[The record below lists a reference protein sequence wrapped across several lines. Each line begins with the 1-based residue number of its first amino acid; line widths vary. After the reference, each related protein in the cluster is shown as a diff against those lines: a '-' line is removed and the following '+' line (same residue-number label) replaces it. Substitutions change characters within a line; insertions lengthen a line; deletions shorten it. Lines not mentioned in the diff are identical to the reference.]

1 MLHLALRT
9 ARHRIAA
16 LLAVACAVFGA
27 AALLTGTGVLAESG
41 LRSSLP
47 AGRLA
52 GADVIVAAEQSVRAP
67 GDMTVPLTE
76 RGTVPAGLV
85 DRLATLPGVT
95 GAATDLGFPA
105 AVERTDG
112 ALATAVDPATAGHGW
127 SSVHLLAH
135 PRVTGKAPAGAHE
148 VAVDR
153 ATATAAR
160 AAVGDRVRVAAAGRP
175 VADYRLTAIVDAPG
189 AGVLFADSAATA
201 LAGRDSGPR
210 AGTVDLIGLRAA
222 PGHTDE
228 VATAVRHRLAESG
241 TTARHLKVLTGSDRG
256 DAVSPGDGASR
267 PLLLLIS
274 SSLAGVVVLI
284 TGFVVAGALTVAV
297 NGQRRDLALMRAVGA
312 TPKQIRRLAAAQ
324 AMVVTAMAYVPGAAL
339 GYLLADRL
347 RDLLVDRGAV
357 PSALPLTVS
366 PLPALATAVLLAA
379 AVQLA
384 ARGAAWRTST
394 RPATEAVAE
403 SRTEPREPARLR
415 TYGGLLVI
423 VAATTL
429 SAAPLL
435 SRTAIG
441 AAATQMA
448 GIVGAIGL
456 AMAGPAL
463 TRWAGTALARRL
475 RPGTT
480 APTWLAVANVR
491 GYALRVAGVVSTL
504 AMAVAF
510 VLTYAFTLT
519 TVAEATAQDTRAGTL
534 AQYRVSAPG
543 LGGLPTGLLDDVR
556 DTPGVKE
563 AAPVTTTT
571 VVYSY
576 RELGDVTTESAGAT
590 ILTPDAPRVLDLDVR
605 EGGLDRLRGATA
617 AISEETARSLDA
629 AVGDRITL
637 TLGDGTTAHPR
648 VVAVYG
654 RGLGF
659 GPFALSHD
667 LASPHTTTGLDQSVL
682 VRTDGTPEA
691 EHALATLLAKTP
703 GLDMGET
710 ADESQ
715 GGLSDAPAEVW
726 INLATIVV
734 LLAYLLLS
742 IANKLVATTSQRRE
756 EMATLRLNG
765 TTPAQ
770 IRAMMRREAV
780 LITAGA
786 LFAGMAL
793 SAVPLALLGTAFL
806 HHPWPAGP
814 VWLVPATVLTIA
826 TVAYLSL
833 QLPTRHA
840 LRTPPAAALGARG

>member
-1 MLHLALRT
+1 MLHLALRS

-16 LLAVACAVFGA
+16 LLAVACAILGA
-27 AALLTGTGVLAESG
+27 AALLTGTGVLAETG

-52 GADVIVAAEQSVRAP
+52 GADVLVAADQSVRAP
-67 GDMTVPLTE
+67 GDMTLALTE
-76 RGTVPAGLV
+76 RGTVPATLV
-85 DRLATLPGVT
+85 DRLAGLPGVK
-95 GAATDLGFPA
+95 GAATDLSFPA
-105 AVERTDG
+105 AAVTTDG
-112 ALATAVDPATAGHGW
+112 GFATAADPATAGHGW
-127 SSVHLLAH
+127 SSVRLLAH
-135 PRVTGKAPAGAHE
+135 PHITGEAPAGHHE
-148 VAVDR
+148 VALDR

-160 AAVGDRVRVAAAGRP
+160 AAVGDRVRIVAAGRP
-175 VADYRLTAIVDAPG
+175 AVDYRVSAIVDAPG
-189 AGVLFADSAATA
+189 AGLLFADSAATG
-201 LAGRDSGPR
+201 LAGRTSGPR

-228 VATAVRHRLAESG
+228 VAAAVRDRLAHSG
-241 TTARHLKVLTGSDRG
+241 ATARHLKVLTGSDRG
-256 DAVSPGDGASR
+256 DAVSPGDGAARS
-267 PLLLLIS
+267 LLVLLS

-324 AMVVTAMAYVPGAAL
+324 AMVVAAVAYVPGAAL
-339 GYLLADRL
+339 GYVLAGQL
-347 RDLLVDRGAV
+347 RQLLVDRGAV
-357 PSALPLTVS
+357 PAALPLTVS
-366 PLPALATAVLLAA
+366 PLPALATALLLAG

-403 SRTEPREPARLR
+403 SRTEPREPARMR

-429 SAAPLL
+429 SVAPLL
-435 SRTAIG
+435 SRTPIG

-463 TRWAGTALARRL
+463 TRWAGGALGRRL
-475 RPGTT
+475 RPGTA

-510 VLTYAFTLT
+510 VLTYTLTLT
-519 TVAEATAQDTRAGTL
+519 TVAEATAQDTRTGTL
-534 AQYRVSAPG
+534 AEHRITAPG
-543 LGGLPTGLLDDVR
+543 LGGLPTGLLEDVR
-556 DTPGVKE
+556 RTPGVK
-563 AAPVTTTT
+563 AVAPVGSTD

-576 RELGDVTTESAGAT
+576 RELGDVTTESASAL
-590 ILTPDAPRVLDLDVR
+590 ILTPDAPRVLDLGVR
-605 EGGLDRLRGATA
+605 SGSLTRLRGATVA
-617 AISEETARSLDA
+617 LSEETARSLDA
-629 AVGDRITL
+629 EVGDRIEL
-637 TLGDGTTAHPR
+637 TLGDGTEVRPR
-648 VVAVYG
+648 VVAVYT

-667 LASPHTTTGLDQSVL
+667 LAVPHTTTGLDQSAL
-682 VRTDGTPEA
+682 VRTDGTPA
-691 EHALATLLAKTP
+691 AAHALAALAAKTP
-703 GLDMGET
+703 GVSVGDT
-710 ADESQ
+710 ADESD

-726 INLATIVV
+726 INLATIAV

-756 EMATLRLNG
+756 ELATLRLNG

-786 LFAGMAL
+786 LVAGMAL
-793 SAVPLALLGTAFL
+793 TVVPLALLGTAFL
-806 HHPWPAGP
+806 HHPWPSGP
-814 VWLVPATVLTIA
+814 IWLVPATAVTIA

-840 LRTPPAAALGARG
+840 LRTPPAATLGARG

>member
-16 LLAVACAVFGA
+16 LLAVACAVLGA

-52 GADVIVAAEQSVRAP
+52 GADVIVAADQSVRAP

-76 RGTVPAGLV
+76 RGTVPATLV
-85 DRLATLPGVT
+85 DRLAKLPGVT
-95 GAATDLGFPA
+95 GAAADLGFPA
-105 AVERTDG
+105 AVQTLDG
-112 ALATAVDPATAGHGW
+112 GLATAVDPATAGHGW
-127 SSVHLLAH
+127 SSVRLLAD
-135 PRVTGKAPAGAHE
+135 PRVTGRAPAGARE
-148 VAVDR
+148 AAVDR

-160 AAVGDRVRVAAAGRP
+160 AAVGDRVRIAAAGRP
-175 VADYRLTAIVDAPG
+175 AADYRLTAIVDAPG

-201 LAGRDSGPR
+201 LAGRNSGPR
-210 AGTVDLIGLRAA
+210 AGTVDLIGLRTTA
-222 PGHTDE
+222 GHTDE
-228 VATAVRHRLAESG
+228 VAAAVRDRLAASG
-241 TTARHLKVLTGSDRG
+241 TTAEHLKVLTGSDRG

-267 PLLLLIS
+267 PLLLLLS

-324 AMVVTAMAYVPGAAL
+324 AMVVAAVAYVPGAAL

-366 PLPALATAVLLAA
+366 PLPALATALLLAG

-403 SRTEPREPARLR
+403 SRAEPREPARWR

-423 VAATTL
+423 VGATTL
-429 SAAPLL
+429 SVAPLL

-448 GIVGAIGL
+448 GILGAIGL

-463 TRWAGTALARRL
+463 TRWAGGALGRRL

-510 VLTYAFTLT
+510 VLTYTFTLT

-534 AQYRVSAPG
+534 AQHRVTAPG

-556 DTPGVKE
+556 ATPGVTA
-563 AAPVTTTT
+563 AAPVTSTT

-576 RELGDVTTESAGAT
+576 RELGDVTTESAAAT
-590 ILTPDAPRVLDLDVR
+590 VLTPDAPRVLDLDVR
-605 EGGLDRLRGATA
+605 DGSLTRLRGATA
-617 AISEETARSLDA
+617 AISDDTARSLDA

-648 VVAVYG
+648 VVAVYR

-667 LASPHTTTGLDQSVL
+667 LAAPHTTTGLDQSAL
-682 VRTDGTPEA
+682 VRTDGSPEA
-691 EHALATLLAKTP
+691 DHALAALVAKTP
-703 GLDMGET
+703 GLDVGDT
-710 ADESQ
+710 ADESD

-786 LFAGMAL
+786 LLAGMAL
-793 SAVPLALLGTAFL
+793 TVVPLALLGTAFL
-806 HHPWPAGP
+806 HRPWPAGP